1 MNSPITKPGAMPVNR
16 DEVTSRH
23 RSLER
28 SLASF
33 KPRDRVHSVGQAL
46 RAFEDQTRADREQ
59 RLKSTLAATRE
70 HQDYCTWIAERYDH
84 LLQMARSAVSSVFD
98 APEADAGMRAQ
109 ACALMLTLSGHAVKW
124 RRFAGL
130 RTAPD
135 AREWMH
141 QVFRTAVAF
150 AVDANVISVRIED
163 QMFDATVEAL
173 YVRALLVDRFAGG
186 NLAPKRMEILDHW
199 LTAWMSSLWLT
210 RAPAEGEATLGV
222 NTNGP
227 RGLVPHQAGDGA
239 HLFLSLKPLER
250 QLDRTLREFH
260 HGRIFPGWGMG
271 QTLPMEDHAAVI
283 DFLEREFALIE
294 AAGRSNSGAK
304 VRGKRVSFGANQA
317 VAVFFGFKEICELA
331 FSGARLQSLAGGG
344 AELGVKNAIQ
354 LADVSEGGIGLDVME
369 DDARR
374 INVGELVAVRLEKGK
389 PCALGVV
396 VRKSALQK
404 PTAMLVGVKVLGR
417 APVYSAIDRVDEATN
432 SWQASEAILIAG
444 NSEDGLA
451 DSVLVS
457 DKTYVANA
465 PIAVALGGETF
476 VLNLRRV
483 REQGPGW
490 RLAAFDAERAA

>member
-1 MNSPITKPGAMPVNR
+1 MNSPITKPGALPVNR

-23 RSLER
+23 KSLER

-46 RAFEDQTRADREQ
+46 RAFEEGTRTDREQ
-59 RLKSTLAATRE
+59 RLKSTLAATRD
-70 HQDYCTWIAERYDH
+70 HQVFCTWVAERYDH
-84 LLQMARSAVSSVFD
+84 LLQMARSAVSAVFD
-98 APEADAGMRAQ
+98 SPDSDKAMRSQ
-109 ACALMLTLSGHAVKW
+109 ACAVMLTLSGHAVKW

-130 RTAPD
+130 RTDPA
-135 AREWMH
+135 AREWAH

-150 AVDANVISVRIED
+150 TVDSNVISVRIED

-186 NLAPKRMEILDHW
+186 NLAPKRMEVLDHW

-210 RAPAEGEATLGV
+210 REPAAGEPTLGI

-227 RGLVPHQAGDGA
+227 RGLVPHQPGDGA

-260 HGRIFPGWGMG
+260 HGRIFPGWGIG
-271 QTLPMEDHAAVI
+271 QTLPMEDHAGVV

-294 AAGRSNSGAK
+294 SAGGAK
-304 VRGKRVSFGANQA
+304 VRGKRVSFGVNQA
-317 VAVFFGFKEICELA
+317 VGVFFGFKEICAMA
-331 FSGARLQSLAGGG
+331 FATERLNTLAGGG

-354 LADVSEGGIGLDVME
+354 LADVSEGGVGLDVME

-374 INVGELVAVRLEKGK
+374 IGIGELVAIRLEKGK
-389 PCALGVV
+389 PCVVGVV
-396 VRKSALQK
+396 VRKSALQR
-404 PTAMLVGVKVLGR
+404 PTATLVGVKILGR
-417 APVYSAIDRVDEATN
+417 APVYSAIERVDEATN
-432 SWQASEAILIAG
+432 SWQPSEALLIAG
-444 NSEDGLA
+444 ASEDGMA
-451 DSVLVS
+451 DSVLLAET
-457 DKTYVANA
+457 TYVANA
-465 PIAVALGGETF
+465 PIAVTLSGDTF

>member
-1 MNSPITKPGAMPVNR
+1 MNSPITKPGAVPVDR

-59 RLKSTLAATRE
+59 RLKSTLSATRE
-70 HQDYCTWIAERYDH
+70 HQAYCTWVAERYDH
-84 LLQMARSAVSSVFD
+84 LLQMARAAVSSVFD

-109 ACALMLTLSGHAVKW
+109 ACALMLTLSGHTVKW

-130 RTAPD
+130 RTEPA

-150 AVDANVISVRIED
+150 AVDSNVISVRVES

-186 NLAPKRMEILDHW
+186 NLAPRRMEVLDHW

-210 RAPAEGEATLGV
+210 RTPAEGEATLGV

-227 RGLVPHQAGDGA
+227 RGLVPHQTGDGM

-260 HGRIFPGWGMG
+260 HGRIFPGWGLG
-271 QTLPMEDHAAVI
+271 TALPMEDHGGVI

-294 AAGRSNSGAK
+294 AAGRAK
-304 VRGKRVSFGANQA
+304 QRGKRVSFGTNQA
-317 VAVFFGFKEICELA
+317 VAVFFGFKEICDMA

-344 AELGVKNAIQ
+344 VELGVKNAIQ

-374 INVGELVAVRLEKGK
+374 IAIGELVAVRLEKGK
-389 PCALGVV
+389 PCVVGVV

-404 PTAMLVGVKVLGR
+404 PAAMLLGIKILGR
-417 APVYSAIDRVDEATN
+417 SPVYSSIDRVDEATN
-432 SWQASEAILIAG
+432 SWQPSEAILISG
-444 NSEDGLA
+444 GSEDGLA
-451 DSVLVS
+451 DSVLLS
-457 DKTYVANA
+457 DKTYIANA
-465 PIAVALGGETF
+465 PVAVTLGGETF